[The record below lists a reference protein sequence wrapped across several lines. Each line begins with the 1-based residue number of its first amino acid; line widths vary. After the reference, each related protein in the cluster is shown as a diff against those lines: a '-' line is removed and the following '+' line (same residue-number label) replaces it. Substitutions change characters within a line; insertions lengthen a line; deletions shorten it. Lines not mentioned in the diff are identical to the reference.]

1 MGANGDR
8 STSRRSKRRGDRLIT
23 PVEAGEMLR
32 NARTSL
38 GIELP
43 EVHDRTGI
51 SWRNLEA
58 LESGEIQRFSDAA
71 AASVAV
77 RRYAEL
83 VHIDPEPLVRAVTTP
98 VPAFA
103 GVAGPG
109 VSTSWAPAPD
119 ESEASGHLRRYYG
132 DHSHL
137 RSFTQTA
144 QVPAVGGW
152 TSGPVTGAVHGG
164 GPAGAYQAPRRKQ
177 KAPWLLR
184 FMIWFVLFLVLVG
197 VAGIS
202 INHYKPQWLRDIHV
216 LASSP
221 PPTSAPSSN
230 THSQR
235 PPATTHTSTTKPVTA
250 AVTTSQHGIGTATV
264 KVGASVYD
272 VVVETTNS
280 CWVEAET
287 PGSVNPLI
295 DRTLSAGQTVTI
307 PVTGGQVSV
316 ELGSLAAG
324 FTVQIGG
331 KTVPGWTLRPDGV
344 PFVATFTNN

>member
-1 MGANGDR
+1 VGANGDR
-8 STSRRSKRRGDRLIT
+8 STSRRSKRRADRLLT
-23 PVEAGEMLR
+23 PAEAGEMLR
-32 NARTSL
+32 NARSSL

-58 LESGEIQRFSDAA
+58 LESGEIQRFSDPA

-83 VHIDPEPLVRAVTTP
+83 VQIDPEPLVRSVTTP
-98 VPAFA
+98 VLALS
-103 GVAGPG
+103 G
-109 VSTSWAPAPD
+109 VSAPGNASWASGPA
-119 ESEASGHLRRYYG
+119 ETEASGHLRRYYG

-144 QVPAVGGW
+144 QVPAVGSGA
-152 TSGPVTGAVHGG
+152 SGPGTGSVHVD
-164 GPAGAYQAPRRKQ
+164 GPYGSYEAPRRKR

-184 FMIWFVLFLVLVG
+184 FMIWFVLFLLLVG

-221 PPTSAPSSN
+221 RTSVSGSN
-230 THSQR
+230 SNHNHNK
-235 PPATTHTSTTKPVTA
+235 PATHTSTTEPATA
-250 AVTTSQHGIGTATV
+250 VVTTSQHGIGSATV
-264 KVGASVYD
+264 KVGTSVYD
-272 VVVETTNS
+272 VVVATTNS
-280 CWVEAET
+280 CWVEAQT

-295 DRTLSAGQTVTI
+295 NRTLTAGQTVTI

-316 ELGSLAAG
+316 ELGALAARL
-324 FTVQIGG
+324 TVEIGG
-331 KTVPGWTLRPDGV
+331 KTVAAWSLRPNAV
-344 PFVATFTNN
+344 PFVATFTNS